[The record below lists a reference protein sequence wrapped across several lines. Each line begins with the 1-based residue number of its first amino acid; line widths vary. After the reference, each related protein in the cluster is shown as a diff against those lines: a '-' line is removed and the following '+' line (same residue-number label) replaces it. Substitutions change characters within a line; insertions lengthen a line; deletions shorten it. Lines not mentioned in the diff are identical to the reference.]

1 LHNRAILERNISS
14 NNAYYI
20 IYMCTYSNGTNIDR
34 DQNSEISELC
44 MMIDEKIHHHVI
56 IYIIFYRGIIEVQL
70 EIKIIY
76 IVKNRRSRM

>member
-1 LHNRAILERNISS
+1 
-14 NNAYYI
+14 
-20 IYMCTYSNGTNIDR
+20 MCTYSNGTNIDR

-44 MMIDEKIHHHVI
+44 MMIDEKIHHRVI
-56 IYIIFYRGIIEVQL
+56 IYIFYGGIIEVQL